1 MILLV
6 VTKILGLLNETL
18 GQLTLNYIRNTRP
31 TVRRKW

>member
-18 GQLTLNYIRNTRP
+18 GKLNLNYIRNTRP
-31 TVRRKW
+31 TVRSKW